1 MQKEMTGFAGVID
14 EWQDIF
20 STNKTFRRKMIITLI
35 ILVLV
40 IISLPT
46 FFNYIEQRKGAYL
59 HDLILQHIPAA
70 DVSLLTFLII
80 WSMSGLV
87 IIRCIQRPSFALLM
101 LMSFTLLCLARMV
114 SITMVPLDPPDGLIR
129 LNDPLTSLVYGGKDK
144 FITKDLFFSGHT
156 SNMFIMYL
164 CLEKRSDKI
173 FALLASLLVAI
184 LVLIQH
190 VHYTVDVLFAFIF
203 TYLIFRIGKLT
214 ATH

>member
-173 FALLASLLVAI
+173 LALLASLLVAI

-203 TYLIFRIGKLT
+203 TYLIFRIGKLS

>member
-173 FALLASLLVAI
+173 LALLASLLVAI

>member
-1 MQKEMTGFAGVID
+1 MTRFAGVIG

-20 STNKTFRRKMIITLI
+20 STNKTFRRKMISTLI
-35 ILVLV
+35 ILIVV
-40 IISLPT
+40 IVFLPT
-46 FFNYIEQRKGAYL
+46 FFDHIEQRKGAYL

-87 IIRCIQRPSFALLM
+87 IVRGIQRPSFALLM
-101 LMSFTLLCLARMV
+101 LMSFTLLCLARMI

-156 SNMFIMYL
+156 SNMFLMYL
-164 CLEKRSDKI
+164 CLQKRSDKI
-173 FALLASLLVAI
+173 LGLIASLLVAV

-190 VHYTVDVLFAFIF
+190 VHYTVDVLFAFLF

-214 ATH
+214 ASH

>member
-1 MQKEMTGFAGVID
+1 MTGFAGVID

-173 FALLASLLVAI
+173 LALLASLLVAI

>member
-1 MQKEMTGFAGVID
+1 MTGFAGVID

-35 ILVLV
+35 ILILV

>member
-20 STNKTFRRKMIITLI
+20 STNKTFRRKMISTLVILI
-35 ILVLV
+35 IV

-80 WSMSGLV
+80 WSMSGFV
-87 IIRCIQRPSFALLM
+87 IVRCIQKPSFALLM

-156 SNMFIMYL
+156 SNMFLMYL

-173 FALLASLLVAI
+173 LGLIASLSVAV
-184 LVLIQH
+184 LVLVQH
-190 VHYTVDVLFAFIF
+190 VHYTVDVMFAFLF

-214 ATH
+214 ASH